1 LAAIPRIGRKPEKK
15 RSVQKQL
22 QKQQEHAAGME
33 GVRIN
38 KYLSGMGICSRREA
52 DRLLEEGRIRVN
64 GKPAVPGQ
72 RIMDADVIKLDGK
85 TVTADLKGEPV
96 LLAFHK
102 PRGIICSTTSNDR
115 GVNIIDY
122 INYPTRIFPV
132 GRLDK
137 DSEGIILLTNRGELV
152 NGINK
157 ARYGHEKEYIVTCR
171 KPVTDSFLKQMQD
184 GVEILLPVIDASEAD
199 RSRAEG
205 REFIP
210 VTTRPCK
217 VRRIDDFS
225 FDIILTQGLN
235 RQIRRMC
242 DALGNYVER
251 LQRIRVMNIELGNL
265 PAGEWREVTGQELRE
280 LENTLARNA
289 DEN

>member
-1 LAAIPRIGRKPEKK
+1 
-15 RSVQKQL
+15 
-22 QKQQEHAAGME
+22 ME

-72 RIMDADVIKLDGK
+72 RIMDADVIKVDGK

-122 INYPTRIFPV
+122 IDYPTRIFPV

-217 VRRIDDFS
+217 VRRIDEFS

-280 LENTLARNA
+280 LENMLARNA